1 MTELASLTD
10 VVRRAWAEPSGA
22 PSARLSDGAAWP
34 AAPDDRSVH
43 LRDGATSSAPNSRIG
58 PSSTPHGQPARLL
71 LIDGPSG
78 SGKST
83 LADEL
88 HASLSDTGAILIR
101 MDEIYPGWS
110 GLDEATTI
118 LARDVLAHWRHG
130 EPAGHALWDWRADA
144 RAGWRDIPPRHPL
157 IVEGCGAA
165 SGWVDD
171 PATVLLWVE
180 ASDDTRKRRA
190 LERDAGTFDAH
201 WEMWDAQW
209 RRFLARADYRARA
222 DAVIRTD

>member
-1 MTELASLTD
+1 MTDLASLAD
-10 VVRRAWAEPSGA
+10 LVRRAWAASGA
-22 PSARLSDGAAWP
+22 P
-34 AAPDDRSVH
+34 
-43 LRDGATSSAPNSRIG
+43 
-58 PSSTPHGQPARLL
+58 LL

-110 GLDEATTI
+110 GLEEATTI
-118 LARDVLAHWRHG
+118 LARDVLAPWRHG
-130 EPAGHALWDWRADA
+130 EPAGHALWDWAADA
-144 RAGWRDIPPRHPL
+144 TAGWRDIPPGHPL

-165 SGWVDD
+165 SGWTDD
-171 PATVLLWVE
+171 PATVLVWVE
-180 ASDDTRKRRA
+180 ASDETRKRRA
-190 LERDAGTFDAH
+190 LCRDGGTFDAH

-209 RRFLARADYRARA
+209 RHYLARADYRARA
-222 DAVIRTD
+222 DADIRTD

>member
-1 MTELASLTD
+1 MSDLVPVADL
-10 VVRRAWAEPSGA
+10 VRRAWAASSGNR
-22 PSARLSDGAAWP
+22 SARAAGGE
-34 AAPDDRSVH
+34 A
-43 LRDGATSSAPNSRIG
+43 
-58 PSSTPHGQPARLL
+58 SSTPPSRTPWSSTQHVPAPRLL

-88 HASLSDTGAILIR
+88 RASLSDTGAILIR

-118 LARDVLAHWRHG
+118 LARDVLAPWRRG
-130 EPAGHALWDWRADA
+130 EPSGHPLWDWAADR
-144 RAGWRDIPPRHPL
+144 RAGWRDIAPAHPL

-165 SGWVDD
+165 SGWTRD
-171 PATVLLWVE
+171 PASVLVWVE

-190 LERDAGTFDAH
+190 LERDAGGFDDH

-209 RRFLARADYRARA
+209 RSYRARDDYRGLS
-222 DAVIRTD
+222 DAVIHTD

>member
-1 MTELASLTD
+1 MTDLASLTD
-10 VVRRAWAEPSGA
+10 LVRRAWAA
-22 PSARLSDGAAWP
+22 P
-34 AAPDDRSVH
+34 
-43 LRDGATSSAPNSRIG
+43 G
-58 PSSTPHGQPARLL
+58 PGVL

-88 HASLSDTGAILIR
+88 QASLADTGAILIR
-101 MDEIYPGWS
+101 MDEIYPGWG

-118 LARDVLAHWRHG
+118 LARDVLSPWRRG
-130 EPAGHALWDWRADA
+130 EPSGHALWDWAAD
-144 RAGWRDIPPRHPL
+144 RQSGWRDIPAGHPL

-165 SGWVDD
+165 SGWAGD
-171 PATVLLWVE
+171 PATVLVWVE

-190 LERDAGTFDAH
+190 LARDAGTFDAH

-209 RRFLARADYRARA
+209 RRYLAGADYRARA

>member
-1 MTELASLTD
+1 MTDLASLAD
-10 VVRRAWAEPSGA
+10 LVRRAWAEPSGA
-22 PSARLSDGAAWP
+22 PAARPGDGAAWA
-34 AAPDDRSVH
+34 AAPDDRSAR
-43 LRDGATSSAPNSRIG
+43 LRHGATASAPNSRTG
-58 PSSTPHGQPARLL
+58 SSSTPHGPAARLL

-83 LADEL
+83 LADGL

-110 GLDEATTI
+110 GLEQATTI
-118 LARDVLAHWRHG
+118 LARDVLAPWRHG
-130 EPAGHALWDWRADA
+130 EPSGHALWDWAVDA
-144 RAGWRDIPPRHPL
+144 PAGWRDIPPGHPL

-165 SGWVDD
+165 SGWADD
-171 PATVLLWVE
+171 PATVLAWVE
-180 ASDDTRKRRA
+180 ASDETRKRRA
-190 LERDAGTFDAH
+190 LDRDAGTFDAH

-209 RRFLARADYRARA
+209 RRYLARADYRARA